1 MKQNEL
7 TQRFCRNCATILT
20 DTDICCPQCGFAV
33 GTGMRFCPYCG
44 DPAAVGA
51 TTCTTCCQPLM
62 QTDSTSARNTAAPT
76 MADANV
82 AYAPPPVQQQ
92 PVYPQAAPPPVQRQT
107 VHPQAAPPPVQY
119 VPNNQ
124 QGGYAYRNGAMP
136 QNTVSYNTYT
146 AGAQKSKITGGILGI
161 FLGMFGVHNFYLGY
175 TGKAVAQLLLTLL
188 SCFMLSPITE
198 IWGLIEGIM
207 ILAGSI
213 STDGK
218 GVPLKD

>member
-1 MKQNEL
+1 MKQNEI

-51 TTCTTCCQPLM
+51 TTCTTCCQPL
-62 QTDSTSARNTAAPT
+62 TDTAGTPIQKTAAPT
-76 MADANV
+76 MPEANV
-82 AYAPPPVQQQ
+82 AYAPPPVRQQ
-92 PVYPQAAPPPVQRQT
+92 PV
-107 VHPQAAPPPVQY
+107 HPQTAPPPVQY
-119 VPNNQ
+119 VPNHQ

-136 QNTVSYNTYT
+136 QYTVGYNTYT
-146 AGAQKSKITGGILGI
+146 ANDQKSKITGGILGI
-161 FLGMFGVHNFYLGY
+161 FLGVFGVHNFYLGY
-175 TGKAVAQLLLTLL
+175 TGKAVAQLLITLL
-188 SCFMLSPITE
+188 SCFILSPVVE

-207 ILAGSI
+207 ILAGGI

-218 GVPLKD
+218 GIPLKD